1 MGKLMLNNIN
11 YTGGSGGTNVVP
23 NPPETATDDLT
34 SVKIDNTVYNLAG
47 GDVADVEVNGES
59 VLDAN
64 HVAQIK
70 SYKTLTQA
78 EYDALP
84 SSKLTDDV
92 LYCITDAGIVEEQQ
106 FAPVVY
112 SLEERQIG
120 TWTDGKPLYA
130 KTIELSNLVSGNNT
144 VSHGIANL
152 EMTVE
157 NISFL
162 IDSNGYTNQLPTIS
176 TVSGWSAR
184 VRDFGTT
191 TFVIEL
197 GSEIAQ
203 YYTDAKVTMFYT
215 KTTDNPGSGD
225 WTTSGVPTVHIEDGV
240 EQIIGTYNDE
250 TLYRKRYKFTNPS
263 AGDQMYPFDITG
275 NIKEI
280 VNFYGV
286 WHRDMTSAGNGLWA
300 YQINAENEIGVQDQF
315 RVLARPRKENGVEG
329 IYTYYPTSGAYS
341 GAVADICI
349 TIEYTKV
356 SS

>member
-1 MGKLMLNNIN
+1 MGKLMLNNIS

-34 SVKIDNTVYNLAG
+34 SIKIDNTVYNLAG

-64 HVAQIK
+64 HIAQIK

-106 FAPVVY
+106 FAPVIY

-120 TWTDGKPLYA
+120 TWIDGKPLYQ
-130 KTIELSNLVSGNNT
+130 KTFMFDQLTNIPSNNWFDTGFTLNNCLICGEAT
-144 VSHGIANL
+144 AFYMDSSTGSSYAITASIDVGINQPIYLLNYRSAIITTHG
-152 EMTVE
+152 
-157 NISFL
+157 F
-162 IDSNGYTNQLPTIS
+162 TI
-176 TVSGWSAR
+176 
-184 VRDFGTT
+184 
-191 TFVIEL
+191 
-197 GSEIAQ
+197 Q
-203 YYTDAKVTMFYT
+203 YT
-215 KTTDNPGSGD
+215 KTTDIPGSGD
-225 WTTSGVPTVHIEDGV
+225 WTTSGVPTVHIEDGI
-240 EQIIGTYNDE
+240 EQIIGTYNGE

-263 AGDQMYPFDITG
+263 AGDQMHPFDITG

-286 WHRDMTSAGNGLWA
+286 WHRDMTSAGNELWA